1 MQNSIQIIL
10 YNDSQHRDKT
20 IHLWKQVFAYDTA
33 HNEPH
38 LVLDRKL
45 ALQDDLLFL
54 AVDGEAVLGTIMAG
68 YDGHRGWLYSVAVHP
83 SQRKKGLG
91 AALVRL
97 AEQALAARG
106 CMKINLQIVSG
117 NEAVTAFYASLGY
130 AVEKRVS
137 MGKTVGQN
145 IPVAQGLA
153 LNPALG

>member
-68 YDGHRGWLYSVAVHP
+68 YDGHRGWLYSVAVYHLHRNQGIG
-83 SQRKKGLG
+83 SKLVKYAENQLG
-91 AALVRL
+91 KL
-97 AEQALAARG
+97 G
-106 CMKINLQIVSG
+106 CLKINLQIMEG
-117 NEAVTAFYASLGY
+117 NESVAAFYETLGY
-130 AVEKRVS
+130 CIEKRVS
-137 MGKTVGQN
+137 MGKRV
-145 IPVAQGLA
+145 II
-153 LNPALG
+153 

>member
-68 YDGHRGWLYSVAVHP
+68 YDF
-83 SQRKKGLG
+83 K
-91 AALVRL
+91 
-97 AEQALAARG
+97 ALAQNWLNMQR
-106 CMKINLQIVSG
+106 INWS
-117 NEAVTAFYASLGY
+117 SL
-130 AVEKRVS
+130 
-137 MGKTVGQN
+137 
-145 IPVAQGLA
+145 VA
-153 LNPALG
+153 